1 MVIKA
6 AGPAAIVAFLLTGLL
21 VLLIM
26 RMLGVVSLIVL
37 MMAFGLR
44 YAYRRSPTLETTI
57 STTRGALGKTL
68 SMRVCPSLWFQ
79 RLPGSG
85 PIEGRAGALP

>member
-21 VLLIM
+21 VLLIT

-44 YAYRRSPTLETTI
+44 YAYRRSLTLETAI
-57 STTRGALGKTL
+57 STARGIPGKTL
-68 SMRVCPSLWFQ
+68 GNEG
-79 RLPGSG
+79 LP
-85 PIEGRAGALP
+85 